1 MYGIC
6 FEFCRIMKNDI
17 IFIGGIHGVGKGTLC
32 KRIES
37 ELGIIHLSAS
47 EVLKWKDFN
56 VDSSDKRVSDID
68 STQDCLLK
76 NLKGVITPG
85 KTYLLDGHFC
95 LLNKESKIEKVP
107 EEVFIG
113 INPKKIIVLSETP
126 EIIAKRLYQRDGK
139 RYETSLLEK
148 MQNTEIEHAQY
159 LSSLLDLEMFEVQ
172 SDSYNTLKEVINN

>member
-1 MYGIC
+1 
-6 FEFCRIMKNDI
+6 MKNDI

-56 VDSSDKRVSDID
+56 MDSSDKRVSDID

-113 INPKKIIVLSETP
+113 INPKKIIVVSETP

>member
-1 MYGIC
+1 
-6 FEFCRIMKNDI
+6 MKNDI

-32 KRIES
+32 ERIES
-37 ELGIIHLSAS
+37 ELGIVHLSAS

-56 VDSSDKRVSDID
+56 VDSSDKRVADID
-68 STQDCLLK
+68 ATQDRLLK
-76 NLKGVITPG
+76 NLKGVVTSG

-113 INPKKIIVLSETP
+113 INPKKIIVVSETP
-126 EIIAKRLYQRDGK
+126 EIIAKRLSQRDGK

-159 LSSLLDLEMFEVQ
+159 ISSLLGLEMFEIQ
-172 SDSYNTLKEVINN
+172 SDSYSTLKEVINK